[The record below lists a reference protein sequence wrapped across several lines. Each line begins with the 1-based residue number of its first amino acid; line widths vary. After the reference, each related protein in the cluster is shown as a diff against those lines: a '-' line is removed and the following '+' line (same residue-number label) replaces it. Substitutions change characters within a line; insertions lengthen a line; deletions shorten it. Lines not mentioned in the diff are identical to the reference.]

1 MTDDRLDALKYMM
14 PTLNPHLYLKLMD
27 VSGSWSIVR
36 LQSEQSF
43 VGREVVAKGLTRT
56 QAEQFIK
63 LAKG

>member
-1 MTDDRLDALKYMM
+1 MTDDRLDALAYMM
-14 PTLNPHLYLKLMD
+14 PTLNPHLYMKLRE

-36 LQSEQSF
+36 LSGQSF
-43 VGREVVAKGLTRT
+43 FGEVVAEGLTRT